1 MTKYIKKT
9 SGLKE
14 PFEEQKIIY
23 SLQQVGASTEM
34 IQYILD
40 EIQLQ
45 YPNIKNTQ
53 QIFNIA
59 LEKLKEFNVGVASR
73 YNLKKALLAFGP
85 AGYPFEQFIGAL
97 FQVQG
102 YNVSTNVHAQGFCV
116 QHELD
121 VVAIKNNIHNMIECK
136 FHNRQRY
143 KSDLKVSLYVQARF
157 EDMQKA
163 WSQNQKDK
171 HKGHKAWI
179 ITNTN
184 FTQEAIKYAL
194 CVSINLM
201 SWKYPAKNGLR
212 DIIKKYNLH
221 PITALISLSGKQKK
235 SLLKKGLVLCR
246 DVHQNKDL
254 LHSLGFST
262 RESSQLIKEAQATCA
277 IE

>member
-9 SGLKE
+9 SGLE
-14 PFEEQKIIY
+14 ELFEEQKIIH

-34 IQYILD
+34 IQDILQ
-40 EIQLQ
+40 EIQQQ

-59 LEKLKEFNVGVASR
+59 LEKLKAFNVGVASR

-97 FQVQG
+97 FQIQG
-102 YNVSTNVHAQGFCV
+102 YDVTTNVHAQGFCV
-116 QHELD
+116 EHELD
-121 VVAIKNNIHNMIECK
+121 VVAIKDNIHNMIECK

-143 KSDLKVSLYVQARF
+143 KSDLKVSLYVKARF
-157 EDMQKA
+157 DDMQKS
-163 WSQNQKDK
+163 WNQNPKDK
-171 HKGHKAWI
+171 HKEHKAWV

-184 FTQEAIKYAL
+184 FTQQAIKYAL
-194 CVSINLM
+194 CVNINLM
-201 SWKYPAKNGLR
+201 GWKHPAKNGLR
-212 DIIKKYNLH
+212 DIIKKHNLH
-221 PITALISLSGKQKK
+221 PVTALISLSGKQKK

-254 LHSLGFST
+254 LRSLGFST
-262 RESSQLIKEAQATCA
+262 RESTQLIKEAQATCA